1 MNRRQFL
8 KDLRQGLKESVD
20 FFSPK
25 NKLAR
30 ESWVGITFLQNLGL
44 QFDEKDVLV
53 PLNDPPDIIFKDAQF
68 EIKEILDPGR
78 KRHME
83 FKERFRR
90 SLKATDPADLLE
102 PFTPHDLA
110 PKDILDLIEKELPE
124 LGKKYPP
131 RMRSQ
136 YDLLFYI
143 NLKHHHLKID
153 KMPDAFTLSSS
164 GWRSV
169 SALIGRGSLV
179 YYANDLAAEFL
190 QKKRGQLTMRQ
201 FT

>member
-1 MNRRQFL
+1 MNKRQLL
-8 KDLRQGLKESVD
+8 KDLQQALKESVT
-20 FFSPK
+20 FFSPR

-53 PLNDPPDIIFKDAQF
+53 PLDDPPDVIFEDAQF

-78 KRHME
+78 KRHLE

-90 SLKATDPADLLE
+90 SLKAKDPADLLQSY
-102 PFTPHDLA
+102 TPHDLT

-124 LGKKYPP
+124 LEKKYAP
-131 RMRSQ
+131 RMKGQ

-153 KMPDAFTLSSS
+153 KMPDPFTLSSF

-169 SALIGRGSLV
+169 SVLIGWGSLV
-179 YYANDLAAEFL
+179 YYANDLAPEFL
-190 QKKRGQLTMRQ
+190 QKKRGQLIMRQ
-201 FT
+201 FA